1 MKVLSF
7 SLTPKS
13 AVCKL
18 ETLLTTTEAGLLLL
32 LAVSLFPVHF
42 VFRMRMGEDFDE
54 VMKCN
59 EDLSML
65 LILYS
70 PDTLH
75 PHFFPFSSK
84 YLP

>member
-7 SLTPKS
+7 LHTPKS

-32 LAVSLFPVHF
+32 LAVSLVPVHF
-42 VFRMRMGEDFDE
+42 VFRMRTGEDFDE
-54 VMKCN
+54 VMKCDG
-59 EDLSML
+59 DLSML

-70 PDTLH
+70 PCTLH